1 MSNGAYRLA
10 PWTTV
15 ARPHEDVTRGALD
28 MGTYAANFA
37 GVFRRRAGVPDVYTL
52 PETFFAA
59 TYLTAA
65 LHDLLRDVLSV
76 LGGGPGDRVLQLRT
90 PFGGGKTH
98 TLVALLHLARDRAA
112 AMSAPDF
119 ADLPDPGPVQVAVL
133 SGEELDPL
141 SPITESGVETRTLW
155 GELAAQLGRYHLVAE
170 HDRTGAAPGGE
181 TLRQVLGDGPVL
193 LLLDEVLVYVEKAMA
208 IERGESNAGRQA
220 MLFIQ
225 ALTEAVNTHPR
236 AAMVY
241 SLQASVG
248 EAVGAEGL
256 LTQLDHLVSR
266 IDAKREPVSGDEVM
280 RVVQRRLFADLGD
293 VDVHRAVARAYA
305 DLLRRQLEANA
316 ETDDGRRQAAT
327 EAGLLEQRIVA
338 SYPFHPEL
346 LDLMYHRWGS
356 LPSYQRTRG
365 ALQFLACTA
374 HALWQKGADAA
385 LIGPGEVQLADEAT
399 RGAFFSQVGE
409 RERYTSVLSSDIT
422 ASGSGAATVD
432 RRLGADSPALAQL
445 AIGNRAATAIMLYSF
460 GAREGEDR
468 GVLETDLVAAVLA
481 PGLDRNVIVAALH
494 DLREEELY
502 LHYTGRRY
510 RFEPTPNLTKL
521 VRDEANKFT
530 PAEVLET
537 VRGQLEEHLKGTRGA
552 VVWPDGPAGID
563 DGRPLFSIAYL
574 HPDWAPERMP
584 LDRFVEQARSGPRR
598 YQNALALVLP
608 DGAQFD
614 QARQATRSWLAAQS
628 LLRQRTKY
636 GFTPEQADELKEKAE
651 TSQRAAA
658 TAVSRSYA
666 TVVVPLKDRSGQ
678 APYSLEPIDLRSLLT
693 AGRSLHERVVDA
705 LSHRVFSTVT
715 VDKLLALAGVGPE
728 KPAVVLSDLVDWF
741 YSYFDFTKIWS
752 RRVIAEAVANAV
764 LAARA
769 GYAVGLVR
777 GDGTIEVREPKL
789 IRIGEMLPGD
799 EIDMS
804 SDAALLEAA
813 YAQRTLDEAR
823 APSTTPT
830 GGQPGTVE
838 PADTEHPTKDESD
851 VATGTE
857 SAGTPHGGP
866 VDSVGRVELKATVGK
881 AGFFDLNRALS
892 WLRDNASDVHVELTI
907 DAVAREEGFDR
918 VKLRNGVVEPLE
930 EGGIQVDVNWHNP
943 AR

>member
-1 MSNGAYRLA
+1 MSSGAYRLA

-28 MGTYAANFA
+28 MGTYAANLA
-37 GVFRRRAGVPDVYTL
+37 GVFRRRPGVPDVYTR
-52 PETFFAA
+52 PDTFFAA

-65 LHDLLRDVLSV
+65 LRELLQDVLRV
-76 LGGGPGDRVLQLRT
+76 LGGGAGARVLQLRT

-112 AMSAPDF
+112 AMSTPDF
-119 ADLPDPGPVQVAVL
+119 ADLPDPGPVQMAVL

-141 SPITESGVETRTLW
+141 SPMTESGVETRTLW

-208 IERGESNAGRQA
+208 VERGESNAGRQA
-220 MLFIQ
+220 MMFIQ
-225 ALTEAVNTHPR
+225 ALTEAVNTHPH

-293 VDVHRAVARAYA
+293 VNVHRTVARAYA
-305 DLLRRQLEANA
+305 DLLRRQIEAYA
-316 ETDDGRRQAAT
+316 ETDDTRRQAAT
-327 EAGLLEQRIVA
+327 EAGLLEQRIVT

-374 HALWQKGADAA
+374 HALWQKGADAS
-385 LIGPGEVQLADEAT
+385 LIGPGEVDLADEAT

-422 ASGSGAATVD
+422 ANGSGAMNVD
-432 RRLGADSPALAQL
+432 RRLGADSPSLAQL
-445 AIGNRAATAIMLYSF
+445 AIGSRAATAIMLYSF

-537 VRGQLEEHLKGTRGA
+537 IRGQLEEHLKGTRGA
-552 VVWPDGPAGID
+552 VVWPDGPVGID
-563 DGRPLFSIAYL
+563 DGKPLFSIAYL

-584 LDRFVEQARSGPRR
+584 LNTFVEQARSGPRR

-608 DGAQFD
+608 DGGQFD

-628 LLRQRTKY
+628 LLRQKAKY

-651 TSQRAAA
+651 TSQRTAA
-658 TAVSRSYA
+658 TAVSRGYA

-678 APYSLEPIDLRSLLT
+678 APYSLESIDLRSLLT
-693 AGRSLHERVVDA
+693 AGRSLHERVEDA

-741 YSYFDFTKIWS
+741 YSYFDFTKVWS
-752 RRVIAEAVANAV
+752 RRVIAEAVSNAV
-764 LAARA
+764 LASRA
-769 GYAVGLVR
+769 GYAVGLVH
-777 GDGTIEVREPKL
+777 GDGTTEVRDPKL
-789 IRIGEMLPGD
+789 IRIGEMLPSE

-804 SDAALLEAA
+804 ADAALLEAA

-823 APSTTPT
+823 APSGTPT
-830 GGQPGTVE
+830 GEQAPETAM
-838 PADTEHPTKDESD
+838 PASGGPAMKDEPG
-851 VATGTE
+851 AA
-857 SAGTPHGGP
+857 AGTKSAESSHVGS
-866 VDSVGRVELKATVGK
+866 VDTVGRVELKATVGK
-881 AGFFDLNRALS
+881 AGFFDLNRALA
-892 WLRDNASDVHVELTI
+892 WLRDNASDVRVEISI
-907 DAVAREEGFDR
+907 DAVARDEGFDR

-930 EGGIQVDVNWHNP
+930 EGGTHVEVTLE
-943 AR
+943 